1 MPLPH
6 SPKRH
11 DLIYETVDN
20 VDVIIWS
27 VLETFTA
34 IICAC
39 LMCLRPLLVRFMP
52 ALFPTTKATES
63 KQTPNPSWTQ
73 AMSSKLTSKLRIGNN
88 GVELHS
94 EDEERDG
101 QEKVIRVQKTW
112 VTETSIELQE
122 RGT

>member
-1 MPLPH
+1 
-6 SPKRH
+6 
-11 DLIYETVDN
+11 
-20 VDVIIWS
+20 
-27 VLETFTA
+27 
-34 IICAC
+34 
-39 LMCLRPLLVRFMP
+39 MP

-63 KQTPNPSWTQ
+63 KQTPNPSWAQ
-73 AMSSKLTSKLRIGNN
+73 AMSSKLTSKLRIGSN

-94 EDEERDG
+94 EDGERDG